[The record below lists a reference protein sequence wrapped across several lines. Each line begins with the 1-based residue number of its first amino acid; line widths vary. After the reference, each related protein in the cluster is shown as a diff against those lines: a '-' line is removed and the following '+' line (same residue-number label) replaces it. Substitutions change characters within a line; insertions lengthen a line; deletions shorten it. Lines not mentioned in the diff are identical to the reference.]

1 MKTFNVNGKLG
12 SFEINLPES
21 LKEIPVDYFKECTDY
36 IHPARDYAV
45 VAIVY
50 KDSLNLI
57 LTAAKKKNNT
67 SVAIIPVFVKMGE
80 TDSEFA
86 KTLNMGDRIVIAGSD
101 LSLGHHINSP
111 YNKITPDNIYRVC
124 ENADKEFYKDT
135 LNMHTPVC
143 FVEFKLVPLNAI
155 HAKLDE
161 TKNSFVNPFVRKTLS
176 INGEA

>member
-57 LTAAKKKNNT
+57 LTAAKKKNSA

-86 KTLNMGDRIVIAGSD
+86 KTLNTII
-101 LSLGHHINSP
+101 
-111 YNKITPDNIYRVC
+111 
-124 ENADKEFYKDT
+124 
-135 LNMHTPVC
+135 
-143 FVEFKLVPLNAI
+143 
-155 HAKLDE
+155 E
-161 TKNSFVNPFVRKTLS
+161 T
-176 INGEA
+176 I